1 MIRQANM
8 DDWNNVSDISARA
21 GYDDYINAHH
31 GPAYLDTGDVY
42 VIIDQ
47 TIEGF
52 IKLYSILVHS
62 YKIQSVQ
69 HHF

>member
-31 GPAYLDTGDVY
+31 GPAGAHVVPLSVYLKDFPESTV
-42 VIIDQ
+42 
-47 TIEGF
+47 
-52 IKLYSILVHS
+52 
-62 YKIQSVQ
+62 
-69 HHF
+69 